1 MDIQSST
8 QNIPG
13 MPVAAAMLAASE
25 CCVRICD
32 VYFKWKTLEENGV
45 DVTALLSNEINHP
58 RSEMHMLF
66 AYSLVEEIM
75 K

>member
-1 MDIQSST
+1 M
-8 QNIPG
+8 
-13 MPVAAAMLAASE
+13 
-25 CCVRICD
+25 RICD